1 MGTFLRIGPY
11 RIEIRTREHG
21 VPHFHVVGPNGKA
34 SVSIKEFRIL
44 ATSGVNERDLR
55 RICKVL
61 AEHQETMMEVWH
73 ENQKD

>member
-21 VPHFHVVGPNGKA
+21 VPHFHIVGPNGDA
-34 SVSIKEFRIL
+34 SVSIEGFRIL
-44 ATSGVNERDLR
+44 AATGVNERDLR

-61 AEHQETMMEVWH
+61 EDHQETMLEVWN
-73 ENQKD
+73 ENQKE

>member
-21 VPHFHVVGPNGKA
+21 VPHFHVVGPDGEA
-34 SVSIKEFRIL
+34 SVALKDFRIL
-44 ATSGVNERDLR
+44 AFTGVNERDIR

-61 AEHQETMMEVWH
+61 EDHQETMMEVWH